1 MRVLVWQE
9 LFWPYVGGV
18 EVLATKLLLTL
29 KRRGYEIIVVTRQD
43 SPDLSREAD
52 YQGIP
57 VYRYPFWTV
66 LTSGKLGEVIE
77 LRSQVAKLKR
87 AFAPDLVHINS
98 FGPSVLLHHDTA
110 NAHGAP
116 LLITLHTTHQR
127 INAGSLG
134 RDGLFGRTLRTA
146 NWVTCVSNAVLA
158 HWRQLV
164 PEISPYSSVVY
175 TGLVAPALSPEPLP
189 TDPPRLLCLGRL
201 VPEKGFDLALKAFA
215 STVDRFPSARLVIA
229 GDGPAR
235 PLLEKQATELGL
247 MHSVEFVGWAPP
259 EKVPALINTATVV
272 IMPSHYEG
280 LGSVAL
286 EAALMARPVVAARV
300 GGLPE
305 IVLHQK
311 TGLLVDDADHE
322 ALAEAILFLLN
333 HPRTAAAFGDAA
345 RRRVQEV
352 FSFDRY
358 VDAYDALY
366 KKLIIERDVAKDSTS
381 VSPVK

>member
-1 MRVLVWQE
+1 MRVLAWQE
-9 LFWPYVGGV
+9 FFWPYVGGV
-18 EVLATKLLLTL
+18 EVLATKLLVAL

-43 SPDLSREAD
+43 SPDLSREAE

-66 LTSGKLGEVIE
+66 LTSGKLGQVIE

-98 FGPSVLLHHDTA
+98 FGPSVLLHYDTA

-116 LLITLHTTHQR
+116 LLLTLHTTHQS
-127 INAGSLG
+127 ISAGSLG
-134 RDGLFGRTLRTA
+134 RDGLLGRTLRTA

-164 PEISPYSSVVY
+164 PEISTYSSVVY
-175 TGLVAPALSPEPLP
+175 NGLVAPALSPGPLP

-201 VPEKGFDLALKAFA
+201 APEKGFDLALKAFA

-247 MHSVEFVGWAPP
+247 MHCVEFVGWVPP
-259 EKVPALINTATVV
+259 EKLPALINTATVV
-272 IMPSHYEG
+272 IMPSRYEG

-322 ALAEAILFLLN
+322 ALAEAILLLLN

-366 KKLIIERDVAKDSTS
+366 KKLIPPLSY
-381 VSPVK
+381 P